1 MLVGLA
7 ELRRGTLA
15 LLEEHRGREL
25 SAYRWKHPFFGSLNY
40 YSWFKMIAHHEARHT
55 KQLREIAKSFQK

>member
-1 MLVGLA
+1 MPLDPSLLDEKEAMLVGLT

-15 LLEEHRGREL
+15 LLEEHRGRVL

-40 YSWFKMIAHHEARHT
+40 YS
-55 KQLREIAKSFQK
+55 